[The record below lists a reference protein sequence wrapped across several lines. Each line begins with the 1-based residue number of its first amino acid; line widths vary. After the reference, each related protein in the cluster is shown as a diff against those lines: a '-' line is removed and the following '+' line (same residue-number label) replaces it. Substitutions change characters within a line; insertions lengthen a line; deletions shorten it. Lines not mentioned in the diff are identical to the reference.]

1 MRIRT
6 RRLALGLS
14 QQMLATQLGV
24 TFQQIQKYERA
35 INRVSASMLW
45 NMAQALSVP
54 ISYFYDAL
62 PQGDGEQAS
71 DRELQDFQASALMR
85 AFAAI
90 DPPKRAKLLSLARS
104 MVKPPA

>member
-6 RRLALGLS
+6 RRLVLGLS

-54 ISYFYDAL
+54 ISYFYDGL
-62 PQGDGEQAS
+62 PQDDGEQVPGSGLMDRRAS
-71 DRELQDFQASALMR
+71 VLIR
-85 AFAAI
+85 AFAAL
-90 DPPKRAKLLSLARS
+90 DPPKRTVLLNIARS
-104 MVKPPA
+104 LSEPPA